1 MDYEILL
8 QEYQIL
14 EKALKDKNSQ
24 LVRLQKA
31 LAKEMIQGDLTG
43 FTKDIQIIQD
53 VNAEITQIIIEMQ
66 HLIASFDAT
75 AYFENGSFA
84 QQMLQICEEQG
95 VDIVGDFP
103 LYEIFPYKVRIDVE
117 NQDIYIDRKKVSCVR
132 PQSFVERVI
141 KSKEKLMKASFN
153 AGRFAEELASAYDLA
168 LIKSKKK
175 ADTDLYLQTIY
186 KFLVPMSRFRKD
198 YDQQSF
204 AFDLARLYLADEI
217 TLKDGRKFQFGP
229 SRNNKKAI
237 RILDSL
243 GQERYLATIRF
254 FN

>member
-75 AYFENGSFA
+75 A
-84 QQMLQICEEQG
+84 
-95 VDIVGDFP
+95 
-103 LYEIFPYKVRIDVE
+103 
-117 NQDIYIDRKKVSCVR
+117 
-132 PQSFVERVI
+132 
-141 KSKEKLMKASFN
+141 
-153 AGRFAEELASAYDLA
+153 
-168 LIKSKKK
+168 
-175 ADTDLYLQTIY
+175 
-186 KFLVPMSRFRKD
+186 
-198 YDQQSF
+198 
-204 AFDLARLYLADEI
+204 
-217 TLKDGRKFQFGP
+217 
-229 SRNNKKAI
+229 
-237 RILDSL
+237 
-243 GQERYLATIRF
+243 
-254 FN
+254 